1 MGTTTRT
8 RRGGPVPF
16 RYFEPAKRRATQY
29 EEVTVHVQ
37 WAPENYAAQGWFN
50 RDARGRG
57 AWSDDSTE
65 LRARSW
71 WDYRDPTQEWF
82 RPFVTRQAAVG
93 DAVAH
98 AIDGALR
105 ADAFAGFTEG
115 WKELLAS
122 HYAAY
127 RYPEYGLFLCFS
139 HAQREALSDV
149 VASPLMFQGLEKD
162 RHAQDIALYGM
173 ELENAID
180 GFSDASCKASW
191 MESPIWQP
199 TRRWVEL
206 LLAERDWGEI
216 DLAINL
222 VFEPLVAALFV
233 RELILR
239 GAPHH
244 GDPVT
249 PIIAGGTEA
258 DRAHR
263 VETTAA
269 FVGFLIEQAP
279 ENRDTIQGW
288 IEKWAPGAV
297 AACQAFEPLFSLPEH
312 PPAPFAPSFARVT
325 DEWRTQLEAIGLSVP
340 EARTA

>member
-1 MGTTTRT
+1 MAATRT
-8 RRGGPVPF
+8 RRRGAPVPL

-29 EEVTVHVQ
+29 EEVTVHLQ
-37 WAPENYAAQGWFN
+37 WAPENFAAQGWFN

-57 AWSDDSTE
+57 AWSDDSTK
-65 LRARSW
+65 LRARDW
-71 WDYRDPTQEWF
+71 WGYRDPTQEWF

-93 DAVAH
+93 DAVVH
-98 AIDGALR
+98 AINGARR
-105 ADAFAGFTEG
+105 ADAFAGLTAS
-115 WKELLAS
+115 WKDLLAN

-127 RYPEYGLFLCFS
+127 RYPEYGLFLCLS

-173 ELENAID
+173 ELEQALED
-180 GFSDASCKASW
+180 FSDGASKSMW

-199 TRRWVEL
+199 TRKWVEL
-206 LLAERDWGEI
+206 LLAARDWGEI

-222 VFEPLVAALFV
+222 VYEPLIAALFV
-233 RELILR
+233 RELVLR
-239 GAPHH
+239 FAPHH

-249 PIIAGGTEA
+249 PILVEGAEA

-263 VETTAA
+263 AETTAA
-269 FVGFLIEQAP
+269 LVRFLIEQAP

-288 IEKWAPGAV
+288 LDQWAPGAL
-297 AACQAFEPLFSLPEH
+297 AACRAFEPLFSLPEH
-312 PPAPFAPSFARVT
+312 PPAPFASSFALVV
-325 DEWRTQLEAIGLSVP
+325 DEWRAQLDALGLAAPAGS
-340 EARTA
+340 AS